1 MRCEYIKKYRHKL
14 YMDLLLTGKL
24 NKHLHDVEEE
34 CYVMLEQIVE
44 RMKQRD
50 EVTETLKAENQML
63 WVAKMNGIT
72 MVAENIV
79 LKEFVYV

>member
-1 MRCEYIKKYRHKL
+1 
-14 YMDLLLTGKL
+14 MDLLLTGKL